1 MPQQIEFD
9 GALHEFPDDFSPAEI
24 STALRAGA
32 APAAPQAA
40 QPARPD
46 LPEAP
51 PQALIDRFMGGTS
64 VGRVLTQMG
73 KGVAEGWGDSSLG
86 LSDDTITKLQD
97 AHLFANPRTGT
108 PGYLWPIEAPLKV
121 LAPGIEAIGR
131 AFNAGLTGIAE
142 GIGQTAEEVG
152 EDPGMAARLKR
163 DVVEMG
169 NIAALLMGSVNPIR
183 RPVIDATG
191 KAQIEVIGGLPRR
204 SDFDATAT
212 AIDALNPNRVAPKL
226 QTLYRDKGLH
236 PAEVYADARRDVTI
250 SQDLLADNVEVPRA
264 YRMAGETI
272 APKEIE
278 EGLVL
283 WHTSPFTF
291 DKFAMDAG
299 NRGAG
304 VGLEGKGLY
313 FGENRRVAETYAD
326 FFVGKSGDTPRTY
339 KVVVDAKPDEF
350 LDFEAKL
357 AAQSEKVKTAVG
369 SIFSK
374 DKEALVER
382 AKAAVEKQETM
393 VKGLEEKAKQK
404 GWSQKDT
411 DAALSQPKDWLKE
424 LRADM
429 QMAESTDSWSG
440 LTGRELYVAL
450 KEKLGGDVEATRA
463 LREAGIKGTKFPDK
477 ETPGAKSYV
486 LYGDEGINI
495 TERYVL
501 GGEKPELSALAAPS
515 QKPAPGAAAGGAGG
529 GKPPSGGG
537 QPPAASAAP
546 GAPAAPTT
554 PAAIAQETV
563 LSKISVGEKSERGF
577 SFDRLYID
585 TVDDL
590 FKINL
595 DVKKSG
601 LDLPTAENPYRLA
614 RLTRGAPAKADMML
628 TRGTFDWNTYQTNGA
643 ALKDIVKPV
652 ADDLDGLRA
661 YVASK
666 RAIELDKRSI
676 EPGIDLAAA
685 RKVVSAGRA
694 KYGAIQKELVAY
706 QDRVVTYLRDSGV
719 ISRDAYIAM
728 KAANREYVPF
738 FRVMD
743 EEGISGSGM
752 KGGVRNPVKT
762 IKGSERV
769 IVDPIESIIK
779 NTYLYTNLA
788 ERNAAGRAYIEM
800 ANRSGRPADFYEAV
814 PKPVRP
820 TTVAEDEMAAF
831 LKAQGIKD
839 IPDDLLTVFR
849 AHGEPLAKNEIAVF
863 TDGKRQVYRVD
874 PDIADAFKQMD
885 RQSADFLTRML
896 AQPASLLRAGA
907 TITPEFITRN
917 LVRDFF
923 TAFITSKGTFTPI
936 DTLKGV
942 TGVIRK
948 DADWEQWVRG
958 GGAHATMVSM
968 DRNYLQ
974 KNIREITGQSG
985 VGAHLWNVVRSP
997 VDVLRVASELA
1008 ENATRLGEF
1017 KKVQAIQGR
1026 AGVTGKAASQE
1037 AAYAAREVT
1046 LDFAR
1051 MGAKM
1056 RAYNMLTAFANAQI
1070 QGVDRIA
1077 RAFKD
1082 NPTTTTMRALGGISI
1097 PSMLLWWANRDDPR
1111 VAEIPQWE
1119 RDLYWIVP
1127 TEDHIYR
1134 IPKPF
1139 ETGAVFG
1146 SAVERA
1152 LEGFVA
1158 ENPDAYKHMTTS
1170 LLDAFTPSVVPTF
1183 AVPITE
1189 QFANRSTFTG
1199 RNLIPA
1205 DAERL
1210 LPEYQYTPYTTELA
1224 KKLGELAGAFPGIRE
1239 GRVDPDV
1246 NVANGVARALSTPVL
1261 IENYVRAWTGGLGMY
1276 ALQIADAGLRK
1287 ADLLPDP
1294 PTPAKKLEEIPVVR
1308 AFMTRYPSASAQS
1321 IQDFHDDYSKDRRY
1335 FASWMAK
1342 AKEGDVIAMDR
1353 IRAIGG
1359 ERMFFQMDAIKDTLN
1374 QHSQMIR
1381 MVWKNPDMSP
1391 EDKRQIIDSY
1401 YYNMIQIGQTGKRAL
1416 RAIRSQ
1422 LGELPE

>member
-1 MPQQIEFD
+1 MAET
-9 GALHEFPDDFSPAEI
+9 LLSDDQVF
-24 STALRAGA
+24 GA
-32 APAAPQAA
+32 AAPSGSPDAGVLSDAEVFASPQAA
-40 QPARPD
+40 QAGQPD

-73 KGVAEGWGDSSLG
+73 KGVAEGWGDEGLG
-86 LSDDTITKLQD
+86 LSDETITKLQD
-97 AHLFANPRTGT
+97 ARLFANPRTGT

-152 EDPGMAARLKR
+152 EDPAMAGRLKR
-163 DVVEMG
+163 DIIEMG
-169 NIAALLMGSVNPIR
+169 NIAALLMGSTNPIR

-204 SDFDATAT
+204 SDFDATAA
-212 AIDALNPNRVAPKL
+212 AIDSLNPNRIAPKL

-250 SQDLLADNVEVPRA
+250 SQDLLADNVPVPTAYGGKASNATPAPGGGVAGLQSAAVRAEGTIYRGSTHEEAIGVAENSLGKPLFRDFIESGFIDSKGRFLSRDDPRA
-264 YRMAGETI
+264 AIEAI
-272 APKEIE
+272 ASGQIQDPLLRE
-278 EGLVL
+278 LV
-283 WHTSPFTF
+283 
-291 DKFAMDAG
+291 
-299 NRGAG
+299 
-304 VGLEGKGLY
+304 E
-313 FGENRRVAETYAD
+313 
-326 FFVGKSGDTPRTY
+326 
-339 KVVVDAKPDEF
+339 
-350 LDFEAKL
+350 
-357 AAQSEKVKTAVG
+357 TAV
-369 SIFSK
+369 K
-374 DKEALVER
+374 R
-382 AKAAVEKQETM
+382 
-393 VKGLEEKAKQK
+393 
-404 GWSQKDT
+404 
-411 DAALSQPKDWLKE
+411 
-424 LRADM
+424 
-429 QMAESTDSWSG
+429 
-440 LTGRELYVAL
+440 
-450 KEKLGGDVEATRA
+450 
-463 LREAGIKGTKFPDK
+463 
-477 ETPGAKSYV
+477 
-486 LYGDEGINI
+486 GDESIPLIADKINF
-495 TERYVL
+495 
-501 GGEKPELSALAAPS
+501 
-515 QKPAPGAAAGGAGG
+515 KPAPGASAGGAGG
-529 GKPPSGGG
+529 GKPPAGGA
-537 QPPAASAAP
+537 QPPAASASP

-563 LSKISVGEKSERGF
+563 LSKISVGEKLERGF
-577 SFDRLYID
+577 SFDRLYTD

-590 FKINL
+590 FPISQA
-595 DVKKSG
+595 VKESG
-601 LDLPTAENPYRLA
+601 LDLGAAENPYRLA

-666 RAIELDKRSI
+666 RAVELEGRSI
-676 EPGIDLAAA
+676 EPGIDIAAA
-685 RKVVSAGRA
+685 RKVISAGRA
-694 KYGAIQKELVAY
+694 KYGPIQKELVAY

-800 ANRSGRPADFYEAV
+800 ANRSGRPADFYEVV

-820 TTVAEDEMAAF
+820 TTVGADEMAGF
-831 LKAQGIKD
+831 LKAQGVKD
-839 IPDDLLTVFR
+839 VPDDLLTVFR

-863 TDGKRQVYRVD
+863 TDGQRQVYRVD

-974 KNIREITGQSG
+974 KNIREITGQGG

-1082 NPTTTTMRALGGISI
+1082 YPTTTTMRALGGISI

-1294 PTPAKKLEEIPVVR
+1294 PTPAKKLEEIPVIR

-1321 IQDFHDDYSKDRRY
+1321 IQDFHDDYSKDRRH

-1422 LGELPE
+1422 LGELPQ